1 MTIPPELPEEPNP
14 FAAPPE
20 GSVPIPPPPPMPDG
34 YVDHL
39 TWQSRRIHL
48 VPEGDPPVVRRV
60 SLVQNLRQPDQ
71 RRGGLTMSSP
81 QAYSPRSMFNQTLSR
96 TLALRSD
103 VSSLALVI
111 GLILIVLTGGGP
123 V

>member
-1 MTIPPELPEEPNP
+1 MSADEIYSG
-14 FAAPPE
+14 
-20 GSVPIPPPPPMPDG
+20 GSM
-34 YVDHL
+34 
-39 TWQSRRIHL
+39 S
-48 VPEGDPPVVRRV
+48 
-60 SLVQNLRQPDQ
+60 NL
-71 RRGGLTMSSP
+71 
-81 QAYSPRSMFNQTLSR
+81 TLSR